1 MAHSRSSELFTP
13 KINHS
18 FVLPIISAGWDMND
32 TFFSRLSKIIS
43 FVYLEN
49 WTKNKDGTAP
59 IKKTL
64 HIADMLI

>member
-1 MAHSRSSELFTP
+1 
-13 KINHS
+13 
-18 FVLPIISAGWDMND
+18 MND

-59 IKKTL
+59 IKKTV